1 MMGINHLEARKFIE
15 IINELKPDIAY
26 IDLPSRNPEKFR
38 SIIYQKLKHECQLI
52 LEYRSYW

>member
-15 IINELKPDIAY
+15 IINELKPDITY